1 VYDST
6 HQQRNG
12 ENDMNATNATKKLVK
27 AGFEITQTGNRY
39 MAQKASSII
48 SFVVQSESVIC
59 IKIRSQNDRDDSQS
73 DYSAGVFCDNLTQA
87 IKLAY

>member
-1 VYDST
+1 
-6 HQQRNG
+6 
-12 ENDMNATNATKKLVK
+12 MNATNATKKLVK

-39 MAQKASSII
+39 MAQRASNII

-59 IKIRSQNDRDDSQS
+59 IKIRSQNDFDDSQS